1 MTRRHPRID
10 LPEGTGEGGVLLA
23 QAHQLGGRF
32 FARLLRER
40 GIEELN
46 PAQGRI
52 VYALW
57 REDGLTQ
64 AELGSRTKLDKST
77 LTLMLARLEA
87 AGQVRRCADPADAR
101 LRRVFLTEGNRK
113 LHATYRDVSEEMLTH
128 FYRDLTVDEIT
139 DFERTLRRIIKNL
152 EERGR

>member
-1 MTRRHPRID
+1 MDP
-10 LPEGTGEGGVLLA
+10 PEGTGEGGVLLA
-23 QAHQLGGRF
+23 QAHQLGGRV

-64 AELGSRTKLDKST
+64 AELASRTKLDKST
-77 LTLMLARLEA
+77 LTLMLARLES
-87 AGQVRRCADPADAR
+87 AGQVRRCADAGDAR
-101 LRRVFLTEGNRK
+101 LRRVFLTEGNRQ
-113 LHATYRDVSEEMLTH
+113 LHATYRDVSEEMLAR
-128 FYRDLTVDEIT
+128 FYRGLTATEIQA
-139 DFERTLRRIIKNL
+139 FERTLRRIIKNL
-152 EERGR
+152 EEGGR